1 MDATEKLVSNS
12 KISVGVMGKADGE
25 FILFQLDKPLDL
37 TAFADATE
45 RGFGY
50 CGTLGVV
57 DGRAVVEPASQPE
70 AARALLL
77 ALLEFA
83 RTVAEH
89 LRPALKGDAAT
100 WLESLYQLPDT
111 REARHV

>member
-1 MDATEKLVSNS
+1 MDATEKLISNS
-12 KISVGVMGKADGE
+12 KISVGVMGKADGD

-50 CGTLGVV
+50 CGTLAVME
-57 DGRAVVEPASQPE
+57 GRAVVEPAPQPE
-70 AARALLL
+70 ATRALLL
-77 ALLEFA
+77 ASLEFA

-89 LRPALKGDAAT
+89 LRPEPQGDAVV
-100 WLESLYQLPDT
+100 WLESLYRLPDA
-111 REARHV
+111 REVR